1 MSWIEDI
8 GQEGFFKG
16 MAEAIK
22 GSSGPG
28 GGPSTPRL
36 TGKDDKAFKDFIKN
50 IKDTTAPLQTY
61 NSLIKMQQTQT
72 VDITETIKKFDE
84 AIEEATDA
92 SEVAALQEKKN
103 EAVKAQTNQ
112 NIRASATNLTIGFA
126 KATGTLLR
134 GSLDYVKGLLA
145 GQDGITAATNLAA
158 SQARATGEAVSSVG
172 SALSGLTSLATLLP
186 VGRALKLAFMA
197 LTAVIGPLL
206 EMLGS
211 KAAELAEEGI
221 KILGDELVKTR
232 DNFQKLTGAGVTFAG
247 GMGEM
252 RAQAGAAGLRLV
264 DFTNAVTK
272 STAELASMGMGL
284 TAATK
289 RIGGISGELR
299 KGNLG
304 VQLQRLGYSFEEQ
317 AALAAKTAANLNA
330 SGRLRGMSDKQVA
343 EITAQ
348 YGKDLKILQ
357 GITGE
362 DAQKKMEEARVRS
375 MEADLLAE
383 AMATG
388 GPKAVE
394 KLQSQ
399 LATMPEAMKKGYL
412 EFVSSGGTA
421 IADAATNVAITQN
434 PKLMEQYQQMYRTLG
449 DGSKDASAALK
460 ETGLLTAATAQY
472 ARENAESFKSIARGA
487 RFTGDSL
494 LQGATDIFNGLIMA
508 NQTFTKDSVN
518 ASAEAANKL
527 AKTADPLTN
536 TINKLDAETN
546 KAAVQMEQIA
556 TKALIPF
563 ANHLLATIAPIDEFI
578 AKINA
583 ALEKLK
589 IDETSK
595 AGNELDKK
603 NREAMHLGDKV
614 AHYAAKGLE
623 SAMGIIPVIG
633 EDVKAG
639 LEKARRDNETKY
651 RTGKEE
657 IIKKGKETRG
667 KMTGS
672 ETAVSKTGGFMED
685 LASFIPGFGTMLAD
699 RAEKARIDNE
709 ASYLDTAKKADREKK
724 GFFSNLFGFSKGGI
738 SSSPAIFGEKGP
750 EAAVPLPDGRTIPV
764 TLKLPDFG
772 SAGTANDT
780 DSAAANREALKSA
793 FTDMYAMISGP
804 ATSGSTSDAM
814 LQEIRDI
821 MRTQITKHDEMISQL
836 RDQVDINQRILSAYS

>member
-28 GGPSTPRL
+28 GGPITPRL

-50 IKDTTAPLQTY
+50 IKDTTAPMQTY

-92 SEVAALQEKKN
+92 SEVAMLQEKKN

-112 NIRASATNLTIGFA
+112 NLKASATNLTIGFA

-158 SQARATGEAVSSVG
+158 SQARATGEAISSVG

-206 EMLGS
+206 EMLGT

-252 RAQAGAAGLRLV
+252 RAQAGAAGLRLM
-264 DFTNAVTK
+264 DFTNAITK

-546 KAAVQMEQIA
+546 KAAVQMEQIV

-563 ANHLLATIAPIDEFI
+563 ANHLIATIEPIDNFI

-589 IDETSK
+589 TDAADKAGDET
-595 AGNELDKK
+595 DKK
-603 NREAMHLGDKV
+603 NRENFFTGDYIRSTARQAAASVVGVFDKD
-614 AHYAAKGLE
+614 HAAKMEKHRRADETAQSKRREGAVAQDKTNRPQMTFGEKLG
-623 SAMGIIPVIG
+623 SDLRFFG
-633 EDVKAG
+633 EDLLDFVGATATA
-639 LEKARRDNETKY
+639 EKLHKDRIDAETKNL
-651 RTGKEE
+651 
-657 IIKKGKETRG
+657 KKPESERG
-667 KMTGS
+667 FWK
-672 ETAVSKTGGFMED
+672 
-685 LASFIPGFGTMLAD
+685 
-699 RAEKARIDNE
+699 
-709 ASYLDTAKKADREKK
+709 
-724 GFFSNLFGFSKGGI
+724 NLTGFSKGGI

-772 SAGTANDT
+772 SAGTAKDT

-821 MRTQITKHDEMISQL
+821 MRTQIAKHDEMISQL